1 MAFVRRPLLLCSQ
14 GLVLVHVGYAGKV
27 LMSDQIASQGR
38 FGLVSKHNRLQDNSL
53 QAIAAFAIHIVF
65 SRFLVSWTIRTASV
79 SKNLDAMRQNPARRN
94 VSLRSRCAGEAFM
107 EAEFTESIVLCRFL
121 AIDAKRS
128 LRHNLQTI
136 PTDGFIASETEA
148 VCPFFD
154 ARQGCLHETKL
165 CEVMLQNPRG
175 EVPLFSASNL
185 VHDIRRAL
193 DCNNI
198 SIVDTFGKC
207 IAPVFEYG
215 SESLDLN

>member
-38 FGLVSKHNRLQDNSL
+38 FGLVSKYNRLQDNSL

-65 SRFLVSWTIRTASV
+65 SRFLMSCTSRTASI
-79 SKNLDAMRQNPARRN
+79 SQNLDAVRQNRVASRN
-94 VSLRSRCAGEAFM
+94 VSLPSRCAGEAFM

-215 SESLDLN
+215 SE